1 MSWCKCYC
9 HLFLCPAKE
18 KPSPFLKCNPL
29 FSKHSLL
36 PWPLKDVWWL
46 LLSFVFRKK
55 SISKIG
61 KYWIWRWWS
70 SYSIPSIVFWRM
82 NGVLW
87 ENYYNRDWFSVFRM
101 FKGCSNLNAVS
112 RQLSIILAYFN
123 NFLLNPVV
131 WNLAVIRGIFSIYV
145 GKLVMC
151 CLTKWKI
158 TTYSFR
164 LECTSYIYIDC
175 KTGQEMSK

>member
-1 MSWCKCYC
+1 M
-9 HLFLCPAKE
+9 
-18 KPSPFLKCNPL
+18 
-29 FSKHSLL
+29 LL
-36 PWPLKDVWWL
+36 PFIFVSCKRKTK
-46 LLSFVFRKK
+46 SFFKMQPTFFKTFFTSLTTQGRLMTIVKFCIPKK
-55 SISKIG
+55 RISKIG